1 MITVTKRKMITITIT
16 DETTSQ
22 DEPFFFTRLKSSSSI
37 ISSGFWEGR
46 AEQAKKHSIKIKVLK
61 EAGKG
66 GNEQSI
72 SFITFDELKDI

>member
-1 MITVTKRKMITITIT
+1 MITVTKRKMITII

-22 DEPFFFTRLKSSSSI
+22 DEPFFFTRLKSRSSI

-46 AEQAKKHSIKIKVLK
+46 AEQAKKHGIKIKVIK

-66 GNEQSI
+66 GYGQSI
-72 SFITFDELKDI
+72 SFISFDDLKDI

>member
-1 MITVTKRKMITITIT
+1 MITVTKRKMITITE
-16 DETTSQ
+16 ETTSQ